1 MRERGVRDGDG
12 RKGGSE
18 NKNRRWKR
26 RKDRDRGR
34 EKGCIDVEKGEERG
48 REDAYGRT
56 E

>member
-26 RKDRDRGR
+26 RKGVRTKIGDGR
-34 EKGCIDVEKGEERG
+34 EGKTEIEGEKKVVSM
-48 REDAYGRT
+48 
-56 E
+56 

>member
-12 RKGGSE
+12 RKGGIE
-18 NKNRRWKR
+18 NKKVIWER

-34 EKGCIDVEKGEERG
+34 EKCCMDVEKGEERG
-48 REDAYGRT
+48 REEVYGGT